1 MQLGD
6 SRRVVCSLTY
16 ADNDAAIERLVRD
29 SRDQPA
35 GKSNPSDM
43 CTIRVLAADSR
54 RPSGCSTCVMS
65 LVQGFDVAPGAVH
78 QHDEVSGRRESR
90 PPALAEPDVNLST
103 HPAPIAQPSG
113 RAPRRQCANSRGNRL
128 AISASH
134 AIARRSLLRSRLSYF
149 RVAQRTRWLLSLRR
163 K

>member
-78 QHDEVSGRRESR
+78 QHDEVVGIADD
-90 PPALAEPDVNLST
+90 PPGWQSELTTSVT
-103 HPAPIAQPSG
+103 PIGGAHL
-113 RAPRRQCANSRGNRL
+113 RLRLPRRHHVL
-128 AISASH
+128 IEH
-134 AIARRSLLRSRLSYF
+134 A
-149 RVAQRTRWLLSLRR
+149 
-163 K
+163 

>member
-1 MQLGD
+1 MVEAEEVKTFPAHLQVHDPGLG
-6 SRRVVCSLTY
+6 
-16 ADNDAAIERLVRD
+16 RLRL
-29 SRDQPA
+29 QPEL
-35 GKSNPSDM
+35 GQEQPKPRK
-43 CTIRVLAADSR
+43 RVLGLR
-54 RPSGCSTCVMS
+54 SG
-65 LVQGFDVAPGAVH
+65 LAHHH
-78 QHDEVSGRRESR
+78 QVSGRGDSH

-113 RAPRRQCANSRGNRL
+113 RAPNRQCANSRGDRL

-134 AIARRSLLRSRLSYF
+134 AIARRSLLRSRLWYF